1 MIGVLVVLQAASRGR
16 GVVARGRAGGPP
28 GMPQRGRGTPSR
40 GGANNGGT
48 RGKANNNNATR
59 GATTAAA
66 KEAAA
71 AKSAGP
77 SLPGEDGLYWFLFT
91 LLYILFKFDGMC
103 VPLNVIIYIIV
114 WISFGS
120 TRQQSSMHFGGY
132 FFGIHNRSS
141 QKAREKS

>member
-48 RGKANNNNATR
+48 RGKANNNATR

-77 SLPGEDGLYWFLFT
+77 SLPGEDGLYWFIFT
-91 LLYILFKFDGMC
+91 LLYILFKFDGMR
-103 VPLNVIIYIIV
+103 VPLNVIIFNIIYS
-114 WISFGS
+114 I
-120 TRQQSSMHFGGY
+120 
-132 FFGIHNRSS
+132 
-141 QKAREKS
+141 

>member
-1 MIGVLVVLQAASRGR
+1 MRRGEKPGQSLAVIGVLVVLQAASRGR

-48 RGKANNNNATR
+48 RGKANNNATR

-77 SLPGEDGLYWFLFT
+77 SLPGEDGLYWFIFT
-91 LLYILFKFDGMC
+91 LLYILFKFNGMC
-103 VPLNVIIYIIV
+103 VPLNVIIFHYHLDPT
-114 WISFGS
+114 WFDE
-120 TRQQSSMHFGGY
+120 TT
-132 FFGIHNRSS
+132 
-141 QKAREKS
+141 E